1 MHRRTKLCSKLN
13 EQMEL
18 AKAQSEGR
26 LYAPTK
32 FKTVTDAAS
41 GERRSIETAK
51 RVKQWWWDAGG
62 KVNLSI
68 RYGAKVVEIAPKK
81 NAIELASVAD
91 LLPTLQLIKQ
101 AVEAGELDTQIEAVS
116 NKLRSGFGK

>member
-1 MHRRTKLCSKLN
+1 M
-13 EQMEL
+13 
-18 AKAQSEGR
+18 EGR
-26 LYAPTK
+26 LYSSTK
-32 FKTVTDAAS
+32 IKTVTDEAS
-41 GERRSIETAK
+41 GERRSVETAK

-62 KVNLSI
+62 KVNLCV
-68 RYGAKVVEIAPKK
+68 RYGAKVVELGKGK
-81 NAIELASVAD
+81 SAIELATKSD